1 MDEPRDYPKR
11 SKSYKEGQ
19 IPYDN
24 TYMQNLKNHTNKF
37 IYKTETDT
45 ANKTYGYQRGKGRR
59 KR

>member
-19 IPYDN
+19 IPYDS

-45 ANKTYGYQRGKGRR
+45 ANKTYGY
-59 KR
+59 